1 MSLNLVFI
9 KFRKR
14 RRFSTDIIA
23 VVFIMATIISPIFCF
38 SKVNPKFVVHEHSV
52 YLANLKNCKLLGQL
66 DSIIEFAKD
75 SLPNCNLDNLNW
87 ISITKIAEPRD
98 TTYYINGKQYYD
110 TEYFE
115 AKGQDIINVFSGKSP
130 SHDLRIVF
138 GALILLC
145 DNDKLLQLNGR
156 FYKIDDYSFNI
167 LKTKYK
173 FSRAS
178 IKEKVR
184 SLVSLKKC

>member
-1 MSLNLVFI
+1 MRLRPL
-9 KFRKR
+9 
-14 RRFSTDIIA
+14 TEY
-23 VVFIMATIISPIFCF
+23 P
-38 SKVNPKFVVHEHSV
+38 
-52 YLANLKNCKLLGQL
+52 
-66 DSIIEFAKD
+66 
-75 SLPNCNLDNLNW
+75 
-87 ISITKIAEPRD
+87 
-98 TTYYINGKQYYD
+98 YINGKQYYD

-145 DNDKLLQLNGR
+145 DNDKILQLNGR
-156 FYKIDDYSFNI
+156 FYKIDDYGFNI

-184 SLVSLKKC
+184 FCVPYEIPAFSVIITKEGTLKDFEYGSINMWIKPISHSIN